1 VSKIHVPWKCGK
13 DIDNIVI
20 TAMGG
25 SALGSDILRHS
36 LFREIKV
43 PVTIINDYNLP
54 AYAGNRTLVIA
65 ISYSGGTEETIS
77 CLNQAISRQCKIF
90 AISMGGKLKEILTA
104 AGLSRYA
111 YFFSPKF
118 NPCNQPRIGLGYT
131 LTSVLWALKN
141 VCDIEF
147 VNDSYINEAIDIID
161 LLNTEFGL
169 SSKSSV
175 PRKIA
180 ESLKGC
186 IPILVSAEHLTGNMH
201 VMSNQIN
208 ENSKNFAAYFFVP
221 ELNHHLLEGIGFP
234 KTNSK
239 QIRFI
244 FVESD
249 LFTEKTKVR
258 IKVTKEVLKKNKIR
272 YLEYKCL
279 GRKALLQNF
288 EVLSFGS
295 YLSYFFAL
303 TNNLNPS
310 PIPFVDF
317 FKDRLS
323 KIS

>member
-1 VSKIHVPWKCGK
+1 MKLNLKLDKSDMLGSIASLSKQINQTWGEVSKIHVPWKCGK

-141 VCDIEF
+141 VCDIEL
-147 VNDSYINEAIDIID
+147 VNYSYIN
-161 LLNTEFGL
+161 
-169 SSKSSV
+169 
-175 PRKIA
+175 
-180 ESLKGC
+180 
-186 IPILVSAEHLTGNMH
+186 
-201 VMSNQIN
+201 
-208 ENSKNFAAYFFVP
+208 
-221 ELNHHLLEGIGFP
+221 
-234 KTNSK
+234 
-239 QIRFI
+239 
-244 FVESD
+244 
-249 LFTEKTKVR
+249 
-258 IKVTKEVLKKNKIR
+258 
-272 YLEYKCL
+272 
-279 GRKALLQNF
+279 
-288 EVLSFGS
+288 
-295 YLSYFFAL
+295 
-303 TNNLNPS
+303 
-310 PIPFVDF
+310 
-317 FKDRLS
+317 
-323 KIS
+323 

>member
-1 VSKIHVPWKCGK
+1 
-13 DIDNIVI
+13 
-20 TAMGG
+20 M
-25 SALGSDILRHS
+25 
-36 LFREIKV
+36 
-43 PVTIINDYNLP
+43 
-54 AYAGNRTLVIA
+54 
-65 ISYSGGTEETIS
+65 
-77 CLNQAISRQCKIF
+77 
-90 AISMGGKLKEILTA
+90 
-104 AGLSRYA
+104 
-111 YFFSPKF
+111 
-118 NPCNQPRIGLGYT
+118 
-131 LTSVLWALKN
+131 
-141 VCDIEF
+141 
-147 VNDSYINEAIDIID
+147 
-161 LLNTEFGL
+161 
-169 SSKSSV
+169 
-175 PRKIA
+175 
-180 ESLKGC
+180 KGC